1 MGQYVRPL
9 VESVDSNKP
18 LSIALEEI
26 AADKIVV
33 QHVGDARA
41 DAEAFLSADLADG
54 ERGEA
59 QVVSLGSESDDEA

>member
-41 DAEAFLSADLADG
+41 DAEAFLTADLIEGEQSDAD
-54 ERGEA
+54 
-59 QVVSLGSESDDEA
+59 VVALGDAEDEA